1 MSQPGEQTIVVHIL
15 RNIVRS
21 KDNKTMKLT
30 QLIGYN
36 MRNIFL
42 EKSYKKYGG
51 KASPRPFS
59 AKIKFIIFLDQQF
72 KISYKLKVIEIY

>member
-51 KASPRPFS
+51 KASP
-59 AKIKFIIFLDQQF
+59 
-72 KISYKLKVIEIY
+72 